1 MEQLSSVPPN
11 GCNSWH
17 QKGARKSTRKSEE
30 NEVLFPRRLYRCK
43 SQIVKTDT
51 WQTQET
57 NFLKENG
64 NPQKDEQTTKRISEK
79 ARANLL
85 KKSEKS
91 RANYKKTREKVRA
104 NHENNTSKS
113 TSKPQ
118 TPEKNTSKPLKKHEQ
133 TIKKTLEK
141 GRANHKHK
149 HQKKHGPRARENWKK
164 HIKKNV
170 FL

>member
-1 MEQLSSVPPN
+1 M
-11 GCNSWH
+11 
-17 QKGARKSTRKSEE
+17 
-30 NEVLFPRRLYRCK
+30 
-43 SQIVKTDT
+43 
-51 WQTQET
+51 
-57 NFLKENG
+57 KENG

-164 HIKKNV
+164 NTLRKMYFCSF
-170 FL
+170 FLVLFSCLFL